1 MSSNSDASNV
11 SRRRFLAVAGTVAAA
26 SSFAVGRDANSAPAP
41 LPPPPPPLVPDHL
54 VTIDITTVAT
64 TNKISYWVGTPAQDA
79 SNLPVKE
86 GESIMWQAKTVGV
99 SHRLAVLFRKKTPF
113 ADKNGPVYA
122 FEGSEADEANG
133 IGGNIGQVGSHSYKY
148 CVAVFDDA
156 TKKTYTDDPKIIV
169 GTGHLD
175 AEAEIDL
182 AQDDLKEA
190 YAELSSKPKLQKKI
204 LSIERKLERI
214 VDELK

>member
-11 SRRRFLAVAGTVAAA
+11 SRRRFLAVAGTMAAA
-26 SSFAVGRDANSAPAP
+26 SSFAVGREVNSALA
-41 LPPPPPPLVPDHL
+41 PPPPPPPRPDHL
-54 VTIDITTVAT
+54 ITIDITTVAT
-64 TNKISYWVGTPAQDA
+64 TAKISYWVGTPPQDA
-79 SNLPVKE
+79 SNLHVKE
-86 GESIMWQAKTVGV
+86 GESVMWQAKTGGV
-99 SHRLAVLFRKKTPF
+99 SHRLTVLFRKNKTPF

-122 FEGSEADEANG
+122 FEGSEANEAIG

-175 AEAEIDL
+175 AEAEIGL
-182 AQDDLKEA
+182 ARDDLKEA